1 MVSNDGDFLNLLLRE
16 NLSAETSLPLVVVFF
31 NGLSS
36 GDGGIFNGDVD
47 SDGDGGGDGDGDGG
61 GDGDGDFFIGK
72 LGSMS
77 FSTNISYIAVVLIAL
92 EIILR
97 KSCGALFNG

>member
-1 MVSNDGDFLNLLLRE
+1 MYLVSDGRE
-16 NLSAETSLPLVVVFF
+16 EEELIILEKLSAETSLRLVVVFF
-31 NGLSS
+31 NGLSRDDKDDDEDFRDDEDDDFRES
-36 GDGGIFNGDVD
+36 GET
-47 SDGDGGGDGDGDGG
+47 SDI
-61 GDGDGDFFIGK
+61 FIGK